1 MHLFKFLLRISW
13 RTVVIA
19 ILLGVVSGA
28 SSTGLLALINT
39 KLDHGQLSATTLLWS
54 FVGLCVLV
62 PVTRFSSEALLIRL
76 GQGAICNLRLQ
87 MSRRILAAPL
97 RHLEELG
104 AHRLLAT
111 LTDDIPAITNAL
123 TFIPIFC
130 INVVIV
136 VGCLVYLG
144 WLSLPVLLA
153 VLGFMVVGIAS
164 YQLPIMKALHY
175 HRLAREES
183 DNLYQ
188 HFRALTS
195 GVKELKLHRQRREAF
210 LTTLLQPTVETLRRN
225 NLIGVSIF
233 IVAVSWGQILFFIV
247 IGLLLFE
254 LSGRLSLDAHV
265 LRGCTFVLLYMMTP
279 LEVILGALPN
289 LGRAG
294 IALKKVEKLGLSLKT
309 KSVEDSPATTPAP
322 LAHWGSLELSGVMHT
337 YHREKENSS
346 FIIGPIDLTFKPGEM
361 VFLTGGNGSGKTTL
375 VKVLIGLYAPEA
387 GEIRLNGQAVT
398 DQTREFYRQHFSVV
412 FSDFFL
418 FESLLG
424 IEARELD
431 AKARDYLIQLQ
442 LDHKVQ
448 VKDGELSTTDLSQG
462 QRKRLALLAAYL
474 EDRPIYIFDE
484 WAADQDPLFKEIF
497 YLQLLPE
504 LKARGKTVFVISHD
518 DRYYHVADRLIK
530 MDYGSIDEDKY
541 LTYPQAT
548 PTQLAFEEQ
557 PSPAGEP
564 TKVEI

>member
-13 RTVVIA
+13 RTVAFA
-19 ILLGVVSGA
+19 ILFGIISGA

-39 KLDHGQLSATTLLWS
+39 RLNSSQLNARTLLWS

-62 PVTRFSSEALLIRL
+62 PVTRFTSEALLIRL
-76 GQGAICNLRLQ
+76 GQGAIYKLRMQ
-87 MSRRILAAPL
+87 MSRRILGAPL

-130 INVVIV
+130 INVVV
-136 VGCLVYLG
+136 VFGCLFYLG
-144 WLSLPVLLA
+144 WLSLTVLFA
-153 VLGFMVVGIAS
+153 VLAFMVLGIIS
-164 YQLPIMKALHY
+164 YQLPMMRALHF

-195 GVKELKLHRQRREAF
+195 GVKELKLHGQRREAF
-210 LTTLLQPTVETLRRN
+210 LTDSLQPTAQSLRRN

-233 IVAVSWGQILFFIV
+233 VAAVSWGQILFFIV
-247 IGLLLFE
+247 IGLLLFA
-254 LSGRLSLDAHV
+254 LSGSLNLNTQV
-265 LRGCTFVLLYMMTP
+265 LTGCTLVLLYMMAP
-279 LEVILGALPN
+279 LEVILNALPN
-289 LGRAG
+289 MGRAS
-294 IALKKVEKLGLSLKT
+294 IALKKVETLGFSLAS
-309 KSVEDSPATTPAP
+309 KSLEDEQSAMPVTAS
-322 LAHWGSLELSGVMHT
+322 HWESLELAGVTHA
-337 YHREKENSS
+337 YRREKENSS
-346 FIIGPIDLTFKPGEM
+346 FILGPIDLTLYPGEM

-375 VKVLIGLYAPEA
+375 VKLIIGLYAPES
-387 GEIRLNGQAVT
+387 GLIRLNGQPVT
-398 DQTREFYRQHFSVV
+398 DRTREFYRQHFSVV

-424 IEARELD
+424 VETRELD
-431 AKARDYLIQLQ
+431 ARTREYLVQLH

-448 VKDGELSTTDLSQG
+448 VQDGVLSTTDLSQG
-462 QRKRLALLAAYL
+462 QRKRLALLTAYL
-474 EDRPIYIFDE
+474 EDRPIYVFDE

-504 LKARGKTVFVISHD
+504 LKARGKTVLVISHD

-530 MDYGSIDEDKY
+530 LDYGSIDFDKY
-541 LTYPQAT
+541 LPYTHDAAA
-548 PTQLAFEEQ
+548 QLPLGE
-557 PSPAGEP
+557 PLSPAVEQ
-564 TKVEI
+564 TKIEM

>member
-1 MHLFKFLLRISW
+1 
-13 RTVVIA
+13 
-19 ILLGVVSGA
+19 
-28 SSTGLLALINT
+28 
-39 KLDHGQLSATTLLWS
+39 
-54 FVGLCVLV
+54 
-62 PVTRFSSEALLIRL
+62 
-76 GQGAICNLRLQ
+76 

-130 INVVIV
+130 INIVIV
-136 VGCLVYLG
+136 LGCLVYLG
-144 WLSLPVLLA
+144 WLSWPVLLA
-153 VLGFMVVGIAS
+153 VLAFMVLGIAS

-175 HRLAREES
+175 HRQAREES

-188 HFRALTS
+188 HFRALTA
-195 GVKELKLHRQRREAF
+195 GAKELKLHRQRREGF
-210 LTTLLQPTVETLRRN
+210 LTTLLQPTAEALRRN

-247 IGLLLFE
+247 IGLLLFA
-254 LSGRLSLDAHV
+254 LSGRLSLSAQV
-265 LRGCTFVLLYMMTP
+265 LTGCTLVLLYMMTP

-289 LGRAG
+289 LSRASV
-294 IALKKVEKLGLSLKT
+294 ALKKVETLGLSLKT
-309 KSVEDSPATTPAP
+309 KSVEDSPATPPPAP
-322 LAHWGSLELSGVMHT
+322 LAHWGSLELAGVMHT

-346 FIIGPIDLTFKPGEM
+346 FILGPIDLTFKPGEM

-375 VKVLIGLYAPEA
+375 VKLLIGLYAPEA
-387 GEIRLNGQAVT
+387 GEIRLNCRAVT

-424 IEARELD
+424 IETRELD
-431 AKARDYLIQLQ
+431 SRARDYLIQLQ

-474 EDRPIYIFDE
+474 EDRPIYVFDE

-518 DRYYHVADRLIK
+518 DRYYHVADRLVK
-530 MDYGSIDEDKY
+530 MDYGSIVEDKY
-541 LTYPQAT
+541 LAYPQAT
-548 PTQLAFEEQ
+548 PAQLALEDQ
-557 PSPAGEP
+557 PSAAGEP
-564 TKVEI
+564 TEVEV

>member
-13 RTVVIA
+13 RTVMLAIFFGVI
-19 ILLGVVSGA
+19 SGA

-39 KLDHGQLSATTLLWS
+39 RLNNGQLSAATVLWS

-62 PVTRFSSEALLIRL
+62 PVTRFASEVLLIRL
-76 GQGAICNLRLQ
+76 GQGAIYNLRLQ

-104 AHRLLAT
+104 VHRLLAT

-130 INVVIV
+130 INTVIV
-136 VGCLVYLG
+136 LGCLFYLG
-144 WLSLPVLLA
+144 WLSPSVLAA
-153 VLGFMVVGIAS
+153 VLVFMILGIAS
-164 YQLPIMKALHY
+164 YQLPIMKALHF
-175 HRLAREES
+175 HRQAREES

-210 LTTLLQPTVETLRRN
+210 LTTLLQPTAQALRRN

-233 IVAVSWGQILFFIV
+233 VVAISWGQILFFIV
-247 IGLLLFE
+247 IGLLLFA
-254 LSGRLSLDAHV
+254 LSGRLNLNTQV
-265 LRGCTFVLLYMMTP
+265 LTGCTLVLLYMMTP
-279 LEVILGALPN
+279 LEVILSALPN
-289 LGRAG
+289 MGRAS
-294 IALKKVEKLGLSLKT
+294 IALKKVETLGFSLKA
-309 KSVEDSPATTPAP
+309 KSVEDGLVNPPAP
-322 LAHWGSLELSGVMHT
+322 LTHWGRLELVGVIHT
-337 YHREKENSS
+337 YHRENENSS
-346 FIIGPIDLTFKPGEM
+346 FILGPIDLTFKPGEM

-375 VKVLIGLYAPEA
+375 GKLIIGLYAPEG

-424 IEARELD
+424 IETRELD
-431 AKARDYLIQLQ
+431 AKAREYLIQLH

-448 VKDGELSTTDLSQG
+448 VADGELSTTDLSQG

-474 EDRPIYIFDE
+474 EDRSIYVFDE

-504 LKARGKTVFVISHD
+504 LKARGKTVLVISHD

-530 MDYGSIDEDKY
+530 LNYGSIEKDEY
-541 LTYPQAT
+541 LTYPPDT
-548 PTQLAFEEQ
+548 LAPLALKERL
-557 PSPAGEP
+557 S
-564 TKVEI
+564 